1 MSPYRR
7 PHFSATGSSLLLVK
21 TSASGPKG
29 SEWYMKNQ
37 SRYGHPGVDTSGQ
50 AVSRTTAPC
59 RISPRARRLAVLAV
73 AAGAAL
79 TFSSPAFAASPQP
92 PTLSPTQTT
101 FTIPAGST
109 ATWMLRLWS
118 HGTLL
123 GSDSATSGSL
133 AVPVPATSDC
143 TFQADVSVTPIGG
156 HSSYYSGR
164 RATVPGCGPLPT
176 IAGDIYLCPPTGAT
190 TTEVLHGTLAASGPQ
205 TVPSQPNPMAP
216 TPVASG
222 TYTVTAGSPP
232 GYMFVACGGSAT
244 IAAGGASATE
254 SVPVFIG
261 DTGSVVRFGTV
272 SGGGGVAI
280 FYVTTIPTPVGR
292 GGGTTAPGASG
303 LTSIQTTPGPA
314 LAAGHS
320 PITPGTAPLRP
331 TPVPSAALAF
341 TGMDIK
347 PLLLGG
353 LLSLA
358 LGTILLASSRVRRR
372 TNWVRSGTSRW

>member
-1 MSPYRR
+1 MP
-7 PHFSATGSSLLLVK
+7 
-21 TSASGPKG
+21 SG
-29 SEWYMKNQ
+29 
-37 SRYGHPGVDTSGQ
+37 
-50 AVSRTTAPC
+50 
-59 RISPRARRLAVLAV
+59 RRLAVVAV
-73 AAGAAL
+73 AAGAMLA
-79 TFSSPAFAASPQP
+79 FSYPAYAAASRQ

-109 ATWMLRLWS
+109 GTWTLRLWS
-118 HGTLL
+118 HGALL
-123 GSDSATSGSL
+123 GSDSAMSGGL

-156 HSSYYSGR
+156 HSSYFSGR

-190 TTEVLHGTLAASGPQ
+190 TTEVPLGTLEAVGPEILA
-205 TVPSQPNPMAP
+205 SQPNPLAP

-222 TYTVTAGSPP
+222 TYTMTAGSPP
-232 GYMFVACGGSAT
+232 GYVFVACGGSAT
-244 IAAGGASATE
+244 IGAGGESATE

-261 DTGSVVRFGTV
+261 DTGSGLQADTV
-272 SGGGGVAI
+272 SGGGGVGI
-280 FYVTTIPTPVGR
+280 FYVASIPTPVGR
-292 GGGTTAPGASG
+292 GGGTTNPGASG

-320 PITPGTAPLRP
+320 PLKPGAAPLAA

-358 LGTILLASSRVRRR
+358 LGTILMASSRVRRR
-372 TNWVRSGTSRW
+372 TNWARSGCSRS